1 MNDKKEK
8 FISLA
13 EKRLDRAIHA
23 IEILKPLADK
33 NRYEYSEKQA
43 NYIVRALRNC
53 VNDLDKSFKGDK
65 TNEKKISIP
74 KD

>member
-8 FISLA
+8 FITLA
-13 EKRLDRAIHA
+13 ENRLEKALHS

-43 NYIVRALRNC
+43 NYIVRALRNA
-53 VNDLDKSFKGDK
+53 VNDLDKSFKGGR
-65 TNEKKISIP
+65 TGEKKISIP

>member
-1 MNDKKEK
+1 MNDKREK
-8 FISLA
+8 FITLA
-13 EKRLDRAIHA
+13 EKRLENAIHS

-43 NYIVRALRNC
+43 NYIVKALRNA
-53 VNDLDKSFKGDK
+53 VNDLDRSFKGDN

-74 KD
+74 KE